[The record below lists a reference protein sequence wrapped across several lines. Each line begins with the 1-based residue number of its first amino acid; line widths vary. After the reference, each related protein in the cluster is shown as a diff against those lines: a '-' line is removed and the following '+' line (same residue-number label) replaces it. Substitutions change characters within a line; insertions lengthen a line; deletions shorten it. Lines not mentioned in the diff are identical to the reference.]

1 MKKIIPSLFA
11 FGCLIALAPV
21 ASYAITTGS
30 GSAVISNGAVTSIT
44 VTNGGSGMTIA
55 PTISILDSSGGT
67 GATATATLSNGSVSS
82 ITVTNGGSGYNSA
95 TTQVLILPAAGDL
108 GTTPDDPTDPT
119 PGTTPDTTTK
129 PGDTPDPSS
138 ALPAA
143 GTTDVVLGGIS
154 TNGYVHSTGRISAGF
169 AIYGGSSGTSPMTVL
184 TTGKGAIKIDTLNNP
199 TMTIAP
205 LGGATVATN
214 TDWKGSIYETELT
227 ATGFF
232 NGYQDDDSGIYTTL
246 DPGNWL
252 AETVSS
258 DGDAGSVLTEIFDTW
273 GFWEFGDNNGARMT
287 GISTNGF
294 VLTSEPMTAGI
305 SLRNFNVVNPDAN
318 ASKRIIVMGK
328 FSLHVDSSNWLDDPK
343 LTVKDF
349 NGNILGTNDDWEDND
364 QATLDAITTT
374 GLMNGFR
381 QDKDACLILNVP
393 NSLGNILIELSTQ
406 DPSDDGGAL
415 VEVYDLDLL
424 QAIYGW
430 QF

>member
-1 MKKIIPSLFA
+1 MKKLITSFFA
-11 FGCLIALAPV
+11 YGCLLALAPQ
-21 ASYAITTGS
+21 ASYSVTTPGTGTAS
-30 GSAVISNGAVTSIT
+30 ISNGVIT
-44 VTNGGSGMTIA
+44 TIAITNGGSGMTSV
-55 PTISILDSSGGT
+55 PTVSIVDDGGGT
-67 GATATATLSNGSVSS
+67 GAQATATVSGGVVTSVS
-82 ITVTNGGSGYNSA
+82 VTNGGTGYTAATKVYFLPSGD
-95 TTQVLILPAAGDL
+95 DL
-108 GTTPDDPTDPT
+108 GDTPADPTDPT
-119 PGTTPDTTTK
+119 PTTTVDTGTK
-129 PGDTPDPSS
+129 PGETPTQST
-138 ALPAA
+138 LPPA

-169 AIYGGSSGTSPMTVL
+169 QIYGGSSGTSPMTVL
-184 TTGKGAIKIDTLNNP
+184 TTGKGAIKDNTLNDP

-205 LGGATVATN
+205 LGGSTVASN
-214 TDWKGSIYETELT
+214 NDWKGSIYETELT

-252 AETVSS
+252 AETVSF

-294 VLTSEPMTAGI
+294 VLTTEPMTAGI

-318 ASKRIIVMGK
+318 ATKRIIVMGK
-328 FSLHVDSSNWLDDPK
+328 FSLHVDDTNWLDDPK

-349 NGNILGTNDDWEDND
+349 SGNILGTNDDWEDND
-364 QATLDAITTT
+364 QSALDAIEAT